1 MDYVQDIVNTK
12 ERKGTET
19 AKLTEKRKKK
29 KKALLYKILHSSCDD
44 TYNLKVKWSVTYPYI
59 LRYEFSVKSS
69 FSYNCMHTS

>member
-29 KKALLYKILHSSCDD
+29 HCCTKYYTVHVMIHIIL
-44 TYNLKVKWSVTYPYI
+44 K
-59 LRYEFSVKSS
+59 
-69 FSYNCMHTS
+69 